1 MMFRKYSCQA
11 SSSTLML
18 PLAICWQPTYPSGF
32 PFAFSLSPNQV
43 IIQSSPINTWM
54 GQCGTAIDNSTYHVS
69 AQRAVSQFVCDSTS
83 ACDPTSYSKVLPPL
97 AGDNVLA
104 RSQTFS
110 TPPPP
115 PSFPTPTSNHK
126 FPKNVPS
133 AIWVNSLGQK
143 MGDAVVVQP
152 FLLTVLMCTR

>member
-1 MMFRKYSCQA
+1 MYQHNGQ
-11 SSSTLML
+11 
-18 PLAICWQPTYPSGF
+18 PLNWFVTQRLLVTRLEGAPPS
-32 PFAFSLSPNQV
+32 
-43 IIQSSPINTWM
+43 
-54 GQCGTAIDNSTYHVS
+54 
-69 AQRAVSQFVCDSTS
+69 
-83 ACDPTSYSKVLPPL
+83 L

>member
-1 MMFRKYSCQA
+1 MYQHNGQSLNLFVTPRLLVTQR
-11 SSSTLML
+11 
-18 PLAICWQPTYPSGF
+18 PTRRGSPS
-32 PFAFSLSPNQV
+32 
-43 IIQSSPINTWM
+43 
-54 GQCGTAIDNSTYHVS
+54 
-69 AQRAVSQFVCDSTS
+69 
-83 ACDPTSYSKVLPPL
+83 L